1 MVVKNKQK
9 RKMMRTRFGQSP
21 RRHSRKGMKSCMSF
35 LLLVFM
41 IWISFCLKGNVNI
54 LVGFAGL
61 FTMVMAGY
69 GIYQGV
75 TGLRE
80 RDKNYITCKVG
91 IAVCSALFL
100 GMCAIFIRGLV

>member
-1 MVVKNKQK
+1 
-9 RKMMRTRFGQSP
+9 MMRTRFGQSP
-21 RRHSRKGMKSCMSF
+21 RRHSRKGMKSCILAALSF

-69 GIYQGV
+69 GIYQGAESPD
-75 TGLRE
+75 GRN
-80 RDKNYITCKVG
+80 RPFYSP
-91 IAVCSALFL
+91 A
-100 GMCAIFIRGLV
+100 

>member
-21 RRHSRKGMKSCMSF
+21 RRHSRKGMKSCILAALSF

-41 IWISFCLKGNVNI
+41 IWISFYLKGNV
-54 LVGFAGL
+54 
-61 FTMVMAGY
+61 
-69 GIYQGV
+69 
-75 TGLRE
+75 
-80 RDKNYITCKVG
+80 NYITCKVG

>member
-21 RRHSRKGMKSCMSF
+21 RRHSRKGMKSCILAVLSF

-54 LVGFAGL
+54 LVGFCR
-61 FTMVMAGY
+61 TVYY
-69 GIYQGV
+69 GDGRIWHLSGRYR
-75 TGLRE
+75 TE
-80 RDKNYITCKVG
+80 RK
-91 IAVCSALFL
+91 
-100 GMCAIFIRGLV
+100 R

>member
-21 RRHSRKGMKSCMSF
+21 RRHSRKGMKSCI
-35 LLLVFM
+35 LAAL
-41 IWISFCLKGNVNI
+41 SFCLKGNVNI

>member
-21 RRHSRKGMKSCMSF
+21 RRHSRKGMKSCILAALSF

-41 IWISFCLKGNVNI
+41 IWISFYLKGNVNI
-54 LVGFAGL
+54 LIGFAGL

-80 RDKNYITCKVG
+80 RDKNYIT
-91 IAVCSALFL
+91 
-100 GMCAIFIRGLV
+100 